1 MKTPAG
7 ILAVVAALAAPVWA
21 ADATTPVDYTQRNE
35 SFAPANS
42 LPVQKKEM
50 TKAESVQSR
59 VVEKQV
65 NERKMLDA
73 PSARRSGIEVNE
85 AKEKNVV
92 EKDVRQPEKIERQ
105 ISAYNQKPAAI
116 TTAGDT
122 TKPPTVAKFQDSLS
136 AASASNMARFPA
148 LDGATGAKIN
158 RFVFRKNGSDNGAVT
173 SGAPVTPAGGAPLVG
188 K

>member
-1 MKTPAG
+1 MRR
-7 ILAVVAALAAPVWA
+7 
-21 ADATTPVDYTQRNE
+21 TPVDYTQRNE

-42 LPVQKKEM
+42 LPVQKEM

-122 TKPPTVAKFQDSLS
+122 TKPPTVAKFQDSTRRPP
-136 AASASNMARFPA
+136 APRTWRVFPRW
-148 LDGATGAKIN
+148 TG
-158 RFVFRKNGSDNGAVT
+158 RRSEDQPFRVPQKRE
-173 SGAPVTPAGGAPLVG
+173 
-188 K
+188 